1 MELDLS
7 RLSSPAL
14 PSNLRQIKVVPN
26 SFAQKTNFGP
36 FMNNSKLQ
44 SAPNSNSRQIQ
55 ILLDSNSCRIQNRTR
70 FKFVPDSNSRTIQ
83 IRTQLKFAH
92 NSNSRSIQIRTQ
104 VNKYP
109 SSHFHCASEFNHRTG
124 TYVRLLGP
132 CFKTVRMKLC
142 CLHFNVTNHVKP
154 NETSL
159 MHRLRWK
166 TEHYSTKSCFNE
178 LTISDA
184 IHE

>member
-1 MELDLS
+1 MYNPE
-7 RLSSPAL
+7 SPAL

-44 SAPNSNSRQIQ
+44 FAPNSNSCQIQ
-55 ILLDSNSCRIQNRTR
+55 ILLDSNSCWIQNRTR
-70 FKFVPDSNSRTIQ
+70 FKFVPVSNSRAIQ

-92 NSNSRSIQIRTQ
+92 NSNSRTIQIRTQ

-109 SSHFHCASEFNHRTG
+109 SSHFHCASKFNHRTG
-124 TYVRLLGP
+124 TYVRLLGS
-132 CFKTVRMKLC
+132 CLKTVRVKLC

-159 MHRLRWK
+159 MHSLRRK
-166 TEHYSTKSCFNE
+166 NRALGTILEIFTSKSMN
-178 LTISDA
+178 TSS
-184 IHE
+184 